1 MTAAPKSIKSLMLIV
16 AMIAFTVWGYM
27 LWCRSAWFHELA
39 IIHEGNHLRDVNNLF
54 VMRKRAPKD
63 RFGHP
68 KDRFG
73 HMSGEERSV
82 IENLEAKVEYEG
94 RAMDYYRRASNFPW
108 MPLHMPTPHG
118 Q

>member
-16 AMIAFTVWGYM
+16 AMVAFTIWGYL
-27 LWCRSAWFHELA
+27 LWCRSAWFHEMA
-39 IIHEGNHLRDVNNLF
+39 IIHEGNHLRDVNNAF
-54 VMRKRAPKD
+54 SMRKHGPKD
-63 RFGHP
+63 RC
-68 KDRFG
+68 G

-82 IENLEAKVEYEG
+82 IENLEANAKYEW
-94 RAMDYYRRASNFPW
+94 RAMEYYRRASNFPW